1 MSDLFALSD
10 LELDI
15 VSYGRRGPER
25 RDRLPPALIE
35 QISRTVRRSPE
46 AVVKVLPKGATDA
59 KAVRAHLDYIGRQ
72 GELELET
79 DDGERLQ
86 GRDIGMKLAEDWD
99 LDIAEE
105 RRQANLSASRGRAAP
120 KIAHKLTFSMPPG
133 TSPKGVLEAVR
144 NFTREEFALKHR
156 YAFVLHTDEP
166 HPHVHVVVKAM
177 GEHGQRLNIHKA
189 TLREWRS
196 KFASHLRQQGIEA
209 NATSRYLRGK
219 TKLRKSDA
227 IYRAALRGESTH
239 MRERA
244 ERVAA
249 ELRSGKLQ
257 VEPGKAKIV
266 QTRKDVEA
274 GWRAVAD
281 ILVTEGHS
289 ELAIQIWRFLDR
301 MRPPKTEK
309 ELMAEAVLTGTK
321 DRPPRSREERVR

>member
-1 MSDLFALSD
+1 MSNPLSLSD
-10 LELDI
+10 LMLDI
-15 VSYGRRGPER
+15 VSYGRRGPGR

-46 AVVKVLPKGATDA
+46 AVVKVLPKGATDS
-59 KAVRAHLDYIGRQ
+59 KAVRAHLDYIGRK

-86 GRDIGMKLAEDWD
+86 GRDIGTQMAEDWD

-105 RRQANLSASRGRAAP
+105 RRQANLSASRGRAPP
-120 KIAHKLTFSMPPG
+120 KIAHKFAFSMPPG
-133 TSPKGVLEAVR
+133 TSPEGVLEAVR
-144 NFTREEFALKHR
+144 NFMREEFALKHR

-189 TLREWRS
+189 LRR
-196 KFASHLRQQGIEA
+196 QGIDA

-219 TKLRKSDA
+219 TKLGTSDA
-227 IYRAALRGESTH
+227 IYRAALRGDSTH
-239 MRERA
+239 WHERS

-249 ELRSGKLQ
+249 ELRSGKLR
-257 VEPGKAKIV
+257 VEPGKVKIV
-266 QTRKDVEA
+266 QARKDVEA
-274 GWRAVAD
+274 AWRAVAD
-281 ILVTEGHS
+281 ILVTQGHS
-289 ELAIQIWRFLDR
+289 ELAIEIWRFVDR

-309 ELMAEAVLTGTK
+309 ELMAEAVLNAST

>member
-1 MSDLFALSD
+1 
-10 LELDI
+10 
-15 VSYGRRGPER
+15 
-25 RDRLPPALIE
+25 
-35 QISRTVRRSPE
+35 
-46 AVVKVLPKGATDA
+46 
-59 KAVRAHLDYIGRQ
+59 
-72 GELELET
+72 
-79 DDGERLQ
+79 
-86 GRDIGMKLAEDWD
+86 
-99 LDIAEE
+99 
-105 RRQANLSASRGRAAP
+105 
-120 KIAHKLTFSMPPG
+120 MPPG

-144 NFTREEFALKHR
+144 NFTREEFAFKHR

-177 GEHGQRLNIHKA
+177 GEQGQRLNIRKA

-196 KFASHLRQQGIEA
+196 KFASHLREQGIEA

-227 IYRAALRGESTH
+227 IYRADLRGESTH

-249 ELRSGKLQ
+249 ELRSGKVQ

-274 GWRAVAD
+274 AWRAIAD
-281 ILVTEGHS
+281 ILVTDGQS
-289 ELAIQIWRFLDR
+289 ELAIQIWRFVGQ

-309 ELMAEAVLTGTK
+309 ELMAKAVLTATK

>member
-1 MSDLFALSD
+1 MF
-10 LELDI
+10 DI
-15 VSYGRRGPER
+15 VSFARRATGRRH
-25 RDRLPPALIE
+25 RLPSALIE
-35 QISRTVRRSPE
+35 QISRTVRRALE

-79 DDGERLQ
+79 DDGDRLQ
-86 GRDIGMKLAEDWD
+86 GKDIGIQLAEDWD

-105 RRQANLSASRGRAAP
+105 RRQANLSASRGRAPP

-133 TSPKGVLEAVR
+133 TSPTGVLEAVR

-156 YAFVLHTDEP
+156 YVMVLHTDEP

-177 GEHGQRLNIHKA
+177 GEHGQRLNIRKA
-189 TLREWRS
+189 TLREWPS

-209 NATSRYLRGK
+209 NATSRYLRGQ
-219 TKLRKSDA
+219 TKVGKSDA

-244 ERVAA
+244 ERVAF
-249 ELRSGKLQ
+249 ELRSGKLR
-257 VEPGKAKIV
+257 VEPGKSKII
-266 QTRKDVEA
+266 QTRNDVEA
-274 GWRAVAD
+274 GWRAIAD
-281 ILVTEGHS
+281 ILVTEGQS
-289 ELAIQIWRFLDR
+289 ELATRIWRFLDQ

-309 ELMAEAVLTGTK
+309 ELMAEAVLTATK
-321 DRPPRSREERVR
+321 DRPPRSREERAR